1 MDSRARFGLF
11 GYRAGLA
18 FALASVANLL
28 CWSNLQI
35 PEESRM
41 EAKTLSAGV
50 VVVRPSGGEMY
61 YLLLRAF
68 SHWDFPKGLVE
79 QGELP
84 LEGAEREVEE
94 ETTITQLEFKWGMR
108 FRETGPYGPG
118 KVARYYIAETEQD
131 DVDLPINPEIGRPEH
146 DEYRWVT
153 YQDALGL
160 VGARVRSVL
169 DWANEIV
176 NPRQP

>member
-1 MDSRARFGLF
+1 MRL
-11 GYRAGLA
+11 
-18 FALASVANLL
+18 
-28 CWSNLQI
+28 
-35 PEESRM
+35 
-41 EAKTLSAGV
+41 T
-50 VVVRPSGGEMY
+50 
-61 YLLLRAF
+61 
-68 SHWDFPKGLVE
+68 
-79 QGELP
+79 

-118 KVARYYIAETEQD
+118 KVARYYIAETEQE

-169 DWANEIV
+169 DWANEIIS
-176 NPRQP
+176 PRPS